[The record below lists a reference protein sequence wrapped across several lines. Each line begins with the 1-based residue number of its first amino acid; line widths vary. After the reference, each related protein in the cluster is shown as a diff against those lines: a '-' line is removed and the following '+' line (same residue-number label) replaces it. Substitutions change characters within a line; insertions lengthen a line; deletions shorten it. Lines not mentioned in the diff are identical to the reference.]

1 MDKNL
6 RFRKFLLTVLPFCS
20 ILILYINELFEQT
33 AKQNLYAIS
42 YQSFAR
48 NISISIIYGLII
60 ACWVWMIKDVKIKT
74 KRFYSFIG
82 ILTRLVIWLLLYIP
96 SLNNKLFLFILNNYL
111 YITIWIGIFLFILII
126 SFVKF
131 DNNIHDLN

>member
-48 NISISIIYGLII
+48 NISISIIYGLMI

-82 ILTRLVIWLLLYIP
+82 ILTCLVIWLLLYIP

>member
-82 ILTRLVIWLLLYIP
+82 ILTCLVIWLLLYIP

-111 YITIWIGIFLFILII
+111 YITIWIVIFLFILII

>member
-82 ILTRLVIWLLLYIP
+82 ILTCLVIWLLLYIP

>member
-82 ILTRLVIWLLLYIP
+82 ILTCLVIWLLLYIP

-126 SFVKF
+126 SFVRF